1 MVVLFWSSQYFS
13 VGYLSVCLCP
23 RKAYLRRKVYKIR
36 CAQLQSSLFFTE
48 YKLNK
53 SIVKLS
59 ATEKATFH
67 LIYFRENL
75 PTTVEI
81 FLHKYKHNQN
91 GRTASYANIRTRLEL
106 RALLSDWLSCLALV
120 SGRLAWSNFLSLF
133 LFAFFPLLNSSRLSD
148 YPGVSLIQTESGS
161 IYLSLILILNDE
173 INFAIMFLVHSII
186 WANIPRL
193 VNQSKLRN
201 CNIPWLVFNK
211 ILLYVLQSGGGAVF
225 FQLSFEFPL
234 LQEIILRRL
243 HERYYYEKRFTL
255 ESRIWEKK
263 YFYHSCSKRFVE
275 YLENLNQAEWELL
288 SARVSKNS
296 LLPWPQDHE

>member
-120 SGRLAWSNFLSLF
+120 SRRGCGRLRSPGSGNFLSFFLSLF
-133 LFAFFPLLNSSRLSD
+133 FPLFLMYHLADLTLPD
-148 YPGVSLIQTESGS
+148 YQIIRES
-161 IYLSLILILNDE
+161 
-173 INFAIMFLVHSII
+173 
-186 WANIPRL
+186 
-193 VNQSKLRN
+193 
-201 CNIPWLVFNK
+201 
-211 ILLYVLQSGGGAVF
+211 LLYRLNPARSTC
-225 FQLSFEFPL
+225 LSF
-234 LQEIILRRL
+234 
-243 HERYYYEKRFTL
+243 
-255 ESRIWEKK
+255 
-263 YFYHSCSKRFVE
+263 
-275 YLENLNQAEWELL
+275 
-288 SARVSKNS
+288 
-296 LLPWPQDHE
+296 